1 MPAQSEI
8 PMRVYTPADL
18 ASTQMTLKLKPD
30 QTISRQE
37 VVSAIKSVSNLY
49 ALFSLD
55 KLSDI
60 QQKRLFTQYATAI
73 TTAVLAM
80 VTLFLASIGLYGI
93 LSYGTQMRRFELGT
107 RMALGAKR
115 KQLISLIVQ
124 DNAWVIALGMAV
136 SVILMLLL
144 YIAYAEVVRSYLG
157 LAQLGVFTFTVVII
171 SLLSLFACYWPLRQ
185 YINQP
190 AIHSL
195 RGSD

>member
-18 ASTQMTLKLKPD
+18 ASTQMTLKLKPGH
-30 QTISRQE
+30 TISREE

-80 VTLFLASIGLYGI
+80 ITLFLASIGLYGI

-115 KQLISLIVQ
+115 KQLISLIVK

-136 SVILMLLL
+136 SVVLMLLL
-144 YIAYAEVVRSYLG
+144 YIAYAEVVASYLG
-157 LAQLGVFTFTVVII
+157 LAQLAVFTFTVVII